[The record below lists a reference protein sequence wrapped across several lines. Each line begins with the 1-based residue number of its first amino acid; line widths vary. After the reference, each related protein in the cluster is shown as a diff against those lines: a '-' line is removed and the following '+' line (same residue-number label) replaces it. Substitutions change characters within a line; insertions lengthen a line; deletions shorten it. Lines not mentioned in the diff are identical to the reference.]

1 MDILST
7 KRIAFA
13 AILMMALGCHQM
25 ILGASEEPP
34 LDREYPIKV
43 GFIYNF
49 MKFTHWP
56 AELVE
61 DSEHS
66 NILGSNEPM
75 TIGIIGKGPFG
86 NSFDVLK
93 KKMVRSRKIVLRH
106 FQGLEGVQQ
115 SSEHLEAIRT
125 CHVLFIGSPQ
135 EEEVQHVEEEV
146 QSIIDLVKDHA
157 VLTVGETK
165 GFIESGGIINF
176 TQEKKKIRFEVNIVA
191 AKHSKLEISSKLLA
205 LAKRTIR
212 EEQAEETEK

>member
-1 MDILST
+1 MDSLST
-7 KRIAFA
+7 KRIVFA
-13 AILMMALGCHQM
+13 AILMMALGCDQM
-25 ILGASEEPP
+25 ILGVPNEPQ

-43 GFIYNF
+43 GFMYNF

-56 AELVE
+56 TESVE
-61 DSEHS
+61 DSDNS
-66 NILGSNEPM
+66 NTLDGNEPM
-75 TIGIIGKGPFG
+75 TIGVIGKDPFG

-93 KKMVRSRKIVLRH
+93 KKVVRGRRIVLRR
-106 FQGLEGVQQ
+106 FQGFEAVQQ
-115 SSEHLEAIRT
+115 SSEHLEAIQK

-135 EEEVQHVEEEV
+135 EEEVQN
-146 QSIIDLVKDHA
+146 IIDLVRDHA

-176 TQEKKKIRFEVNIVA
+176 LQEKKKIRFEVNIIA
-191 AKHSKLEISSKLLA
+191 AKHAKLEISSKLLA